1 MVKKSVEIISRNAEP
16 FRSEIRISGK
26 SGFSPGAQIDFRGCE
41 LCSRDRGVQY
51 RREFEASENKV
62 FIFHE
67 KYFSG
72 RKKGFSLE
80 KGGTLS
86 LI

>member
-1 MVKKSVEIISRNAEP
+1 MW
-16 FRSEIRISGK
+16 
-26 SGFSPGAQIDFRGCE
+26 AQIDFRGCE
-41 LCSRDRGVQY
+41 LCTRDPGIKY
-51 RREFEASENKV
+51 HGEFEALENKV